1 MNIWLQLLFSFLK
14 IGTVSFGGGY
24 GMIPI
29 IRDEVLSRGWID
41 DEDVLWNY
49 IAIAESTPGPIA
61 INLATFVG
69 SDIGGFWG
77 SLLATAAV
85 VTPAFLIILAIAALF
100 KNFSKNKYVKAAMK
114 GVTPIIWGLIISTGL
129 LLVVKCFYANYN
141 DFSVKGDFNFHA
153 LIIFAVVGG
162 IALSYRL
169 ISKKKIPPIALILI
183 SAAAGMIY
191 YIPL

>member
-41 DEDVLWNY
+41 DEDILWNY

-129 LLVVKCFYANYN
+129 
-141 DFSVKGDFNFHA
+141 
-153 LIIFAVVGG
+153 
-162 IALSYRL
+162 
-169 ISKKKIPPIALILI
+169 
-183 SAAAGMIY
+183 
-191 YIPL
+191 

>member
-1 MNIWLQLLFSFLK
+1 MSIYLEIFLAFLK

-29 IRDEVLSRGWID
+29 IRDEMLSRGWITD
-41 DEDVLWNY
+41 DVLWNY

-61 INLATFVG
+61 INIATFVG
-69 SDIGGFWG
+69 NDLAGFWG
-77 SLLATAAV
+77 SLLATTAV
-85 VTPAFLIILAIAALF
+85 VIPAFAIILIIAAIF
-100 KNFSKNKYVKAAMK
+100 KNFASNKYVKAAMK

-129 LLVVKCFYANYN
+129 LLVVKCFYAEYN
-141 DFSVKGDFNFHA
+141 DFDAAGEFNFHA

-162 IALSYRL
+162 IALGYRL
-169 ISKKKIPPIALILI
+169 IRKKKIPPIALILI

>member
-1 MNIWLQLLFSFLK
+1 MSIYLEILIAFLK

-29 IRDEVLSRGWID
+29 IRDEVLARGWLT
-41 DEDVLWNY
+41 EDMLWNY
-49 IAIAESTPGPIA
+49 IAIAESAPGPIA
-61 INLATFVG
+61 INIATFVG
-69 SDIGGFWG
+69 SNLAGFWG
-77 SLLATAAV
+77 SLLATTAV
-85 VTPAFLIILAIAALF
+85 VTPAFLIILVIAAVF

-129 LLVVKCFYANYN
+129 LLLVQCFYANYN
-141 DFSVKGDFNFHA
+141 DFSVKGEFNFHA
-153 LIIFAVVGG
+153 LIIFAIVGG

-169 ISKKKIPPIALILI
+169 IAKKKIPPIALILI